1 VRRRLFTGLIQ
12 DVGKI
17 QSIDHRDGGIR
28 LTLSTQLNLN
38 AVKIGDSISVEGV
51 CLTVVN
57 LSSHTLTVEVSPETL
72 RRTTLSAAKEGQ
84 AVNLETALKM
94 SDPMGGHLVAG
105 HVDGTGEIVAAV
117 TEGNSTR
124 YRFRV
129 PREIGRFLIEKGSVA
144 VDGISLTVMECQE
157 EEFSASV
164 IPHTAQTTTL
174 GKKKAG
180 DRVNLENDLIA
191 KYVEKF
197 VRQRDDPARGTSR
210 IDSAFLAR
218 HGFTE

>member
-1 VRRRLFTGLIQ
+1 LFTGLIQ

-17 QSIDHRDGGIR
+17 QSIDRRGGGIR
-28 LTLSTQLNLN
+28 LTISSQLDLN
-38 AVKIGDSISVEGV
+38 AAKIGDSISVEGV

-57 LSSHTLTVEVSPETL
+57 FSGHTLTVEVSPETL
-72 RRTTLSAAKEGQ
+72 RRTTLSSAKEGQ
-84 AVNLETALKM
+84 PVNLETALRM

-105 HVDGTGEIVAAV
+105 HVDGTGEIIAAV
-117 TEGNSTR
+117 PEGNSIR

-144 VDGISLTVMECQE
+144 VDGISLTVMECHEQ
-157 EEFSASV
+157 EFSVSV
-164 IPHTAQTTTL
+164 IPHTAQATTL

-197 VRQRDDPARGTSR
+197 VHQRDNLAQGTSR
-210 IDSAFLAR
+210 LDAAFLAK
-218 HGFTE
+218 HGFTK

>member
-1 VRRRLFTGLIQ
+1 LFTGLIQ

-17 QSIDHRDGGIR
+17 QSIDRRGGGIR
-28 LTLSTQLNLN
+28 LTISSQLDLN
-38 AVKIGDSISVEGV
+38 AAKIGDSISVEGV

-57 LSSHTLTVEVSPETL
+57 FSGHTLTVEVSPETL
-72 RRTTLSAAKEGQ
+72 RRTTLSSAKEGQ
-84 AVNLETALKM
+84 PVNLETALRM

-105 HVDGTGEIVAAV
+105 HVDGTGEIIAAV
-117 TEGNSTR
+117 PEGNSIR
-124 YRFRV
+124 YRFRA

-144 VDGISLTVMECQE
+144 VDGISLTVMECHEQ
-157 EEFSASV
+157 EFSVSV
-164 IPHTAQTTTL
+164 IPHTAQATTL

-197 VRQRDDPARGTSR
+197 VHQRDNLAQGTSR
-210 IDSAFLAR
+210 LDAAFLAK
-218 HGFTE
+218 HGFTK